1 MVVAVV
7 DDAASQWVPPNPIGK
22 LNCLI
27 HINVSTVGL
36 SAVDV
41 GRRDAPKAERDD
53 GEVIRSSSDDLP
65 HVLGLALLLLSART
79 VPLPIA
85 RNMTLCQCI
94 EGTYYALGKHGY
106 CASAKPRLVRSQR
119 IPTANM
125 RESHIAVQF
134 PP

>member
-1 MVVAVV
+1 MLVAEM
-7 DDAASQWVPPNPIGK
+7 
-22 LNCLI
+22 L
-27 HINVSTVGL
+27 
-36 SAVDV
+36 
-41 GRRDAPKAERDD
+41 APKAERDD

-94 EGTYYALGKHGY
+94 EGTYHALGKHGY

-119 IPTANM
+119 IPTGNM